1 MEVSRMAGCHV
12 IMQPTT
18 LAGLASLKSRGP
30 DRVFLSKLL
39 QASLGSPGQEPM
51 GTDVMHRLQ
60 VICCIALRTILL
72 FLAYDLDL
80 ITWSWVLYYYYEMS
94 FRVTMLSGFRG
105 GYIYNLAGTA

>member
-18 LAGLASLKSRGP
+18 LAGLASLLKSRGP
-30 DRVFLSKLL
+30 DRVFLSKL
-39 QASLGSPGQEPM
+39 SESRKPGSGAN
-51 GTDVMHRLQ
+51 GHRCNAQLQ
-60 VICCIALRTILL
+60 VICRIARSAILL

-105 GYIYNLAGTA
+105 GYVYNLAGTA